1 MRRKNMDLTP
11 QQTAVEKLAEE
22 LAVQLSA
29 GGNPGMSG
37 ILESVVNAL
46 MKNDRANYLAQTPGD
61 DGNGFYE
68 RLLPLSIGKLNLK
81 VPRVRIGG
89 NVFRPAILPARWKR
103 VGKDYEEFL
112 IALLSNNYS
121 QAQIKRACE
130 ELGMPF
136 SQEALNDALAL
147 IEERLSV
154 FKTQLF
160 SDEWFAIFIDAY
172 HARQRAEDGRV
183 IEIAVYTAVGINLE
197 GEKSILGFWVCKG
210 KENRG
215 FWTEVFQELISRG
228 VSKVLMFVTDNFPG
242 LSDVIKKLYPYTD
255 HQLCCVH
262 LCRNIARG
270 LSRKAGAQGMQILR
284 LIKTSRDEAEGGM
297 YYDQLCDLIEKEK
310 PEMAAFYRRCRE
322 QHLNFL
328 KYPASARKHIYTTNA
343 VESVNSGIERMR
355 INLGGYFPSQRAM
368 DVNLFIQFVN
378 LQDAWEKKV
387 AMGIRECLYEIRQ
400 IFALRFEIQDNG

>member
-1 MRRKNMDLTP
+1 MQRKNTEITIP
-11 QQTAVEKLAEE
+11 QDVLEKLAGEI
-22 LAVQLSA
+22 A
-29 GGNPGMSG
+29 GQISSGGSPGLSG
-37 ILESVVNAL
+37 ILETVVNAI
-46 MKNDRANYLAQTPGD
+46 MKSERATYLSHTPGD
-61 DGNGFYE
+61 DGNGFYK

-81 VPRVRIGG
+81 VPRVRIG
-89 NVFRPAILPARWKR
+89 NSFRPAILPARWKR
-103 VGKDYEEFL
+103 VGKDYEELL
-112 IALLSNNYS
+112 IALLANNYS

-130 ELGMPF
+130 QLDLPF
-136 SQEALNDALAL
+136 SQEALNDALEL

-160 SDEWFAIFIDAY
+160 NDDWFAIFIDAY

-183 IEIAVYTAVGINLE
+183 IEISVFTAVGINID
-197 GEKSILGFWVCKG
+197 GEKKILGFWVCKG

-228 VSKVLMFVTDNFPG
+228 VSKTLMFVTDNFPG
-242 LSDVIKKLYPYTD
+242 ITDVIKKLYPYSD
-255 HQLCCVH
+255 HQLCYVH

-270 LSRKAGAQGMQILR
+270 LSRKASAQGMQILK
-284 LIKTSRDEAEGGM
+284 LIKTSRDQTEGGM
-297 YYDQLCDLIEKEK
+297 YYDQLCELIETEK
-310 PEMAAFYRRCRE
+310 SEMAAFYRKCRE

-328 KYPASARKHIYTTNA
+328 KYPAACRKYIYTTNA

-378 LQDAWEKKV
+378 LQDCWEKKTV
-387 AMGIRECLYEIRQ
+387 AGIRECLYEIRQ
-400 IFALRFEIQDNG
+400 LFALRFEIKDN